1 MFFIAASMDA
11 QIRQWLRDNYG
22 VLTAEALSEGA
33 GCVKGIDMTKTRGKP
48 RNF

>member
-22 VLTAEALSEGA
+22 VLTAEALSEELGA
-33 GCVKGIDMTKTRGKP
+33 SRVSI
-48 RNF
+48 